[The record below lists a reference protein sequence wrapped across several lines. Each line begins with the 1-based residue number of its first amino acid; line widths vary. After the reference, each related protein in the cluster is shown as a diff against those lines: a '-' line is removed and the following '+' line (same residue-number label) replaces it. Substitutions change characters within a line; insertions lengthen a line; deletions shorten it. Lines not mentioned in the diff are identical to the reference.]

1 MEYFEP
7 LSPENTGNA
16 EVEANFMEKV
26 LNVEGMM
33 CKNCVAHVEK
43 ALKGIDGVA
52 DAKADLDAK
61 TATVTLASDVADDV
75 LVKAVVDE
83 GYEAKMA

>member
-1 MEYFEP
+1 
-7 LSPENTGNA
+7 
-16 EVEANFMEKV
+16 MEKV